1 MRRES
6 AGRCEGARR
15 SPPLRR
21 PAGDGRGVGGFYEAI
36 MAMMIVTSGVVM
48 LTCSFTFLAIGGEE
62 GSDLHDACEA
72 IMSSVLENR
81 TISPKDRMVDQRQ
94 LERADWA
101 SVRGEWT
108 GGMAVFLTYPDGSSR
123 MLYQDGE
130 GAGKERCAISEPV
143 NIVEH
148 GGVVSAGLLTTWVR
162 P

>member
-6 AGRCEGARR
+6 AGSDEACR
-15 SPPLRR
+15 SPPSRR

-48 LTCSFTFLAIGGEE
+48 LTCSFTFLAIDSGE
-62 GSDLHDACEA
+62 GSDLHDAGEG

-81 TISPKDRMVDQRQ
+81 TISPEDRMVDQRQ
-94 LERADWA
+94 LDRADWT
-101 SVRGEWT
+101 SVRGDWT

-123 MLYQDGE
+123 MLYQDE
-130 GAGKERCAISEPV
+130 GGSGKERCAISEPI

-148 GGVVSAGLLTTWVR
+148 GGVVIAGLLTVWVW